1 MYAIFFTA
9 INSAMNS
16 YCLILERMRVITGS
30 SLEIFTIRD
39 FRLFILVRLLL
50 TLAIQMQFSTIYL
63 QIYYEYTDNELV
75 LGLIGLTEAIPF
87 IITCFFSGHIADIYH
102 KKKIIVV
109 CSLLLMGG
117 AVFLYFNAAPFFRF
131 MQEAGIATL
140 FAVVFIFGIIR
151 AFLGATT
158 NPFLSQIVPRRS
170 YTTSATWNSTAWHT
184 GAILGP
190 VVSGLIYGAGNNMN
204 AQWCHLI
211 EVILFA
217 FALVF
222 LYIIKNPGA
231 PEVREK
237 KETVVDS
244 MKVGLKFVFRNK
256 MVLSAISLDLFAVL
270 FGGAV
275 VLIPAFTDKILH
287 LGPEAYGLLRTSPA
301 IGAVISAFIMAA
313 YPPSKKAGLA
323 LLASVVAFGVFTIL
337 FGLSTNYW
345 MACAM
350 LFFTGAFDN
359 VSVVVRHSILQLMT
373 PDNMR
378 GRVSAI
384 NNIFVG
390 SSNEIGAFE
399 SGVAARIMGLVPSIV
414 FGGGMTILVVL
425 GINRINPR
433 LKKMDITVY

>member
-1 MYAIFFTA
+1 
-9 INSAMNS
+9 
-16 YCLILERMRVITGS
+16 MRVISGS
-30 SLEIFTIRD
+30 SLELFTIRD

-87 IITCFFSGHIADIYH
+87 IATCFFSGHIADIYP
-102 KKKIIVV
+102 KKKIMVISSV
-109 CSLLLMGG
+109 LLMAG
-117 AVFLYFNAAPFFRF
+117 ALFLFFNAEPFFRF
-131 MQEAGIATL
+131 LQQAGMGAL
-140 FAVVFIFGIIR
+140 FAVVFVFGIIR

-158 NPFLSQIVPRRS
+158 NPFLSQLVPRKS

-190 VVSGLIYGAGNNMN
+190 VVAGLIYGAGNKMN

-211 EVILFA
+211 EVVLFA
-217 FALVF
+217 MG
-222 LYIIKNPGA
+222 LYILGMIKNPGS
-231 PEVREK
+231 PETRET
-237 KETVVDS
+237 KETVINS
-244 MKVGLKFVFRNK
+244 MKVGLKFVFHNK

-275 VLIPAFTDKILH
+275 VLIPAFTDKVLH

-313 YPPSKKAGLA
+313 YPPSKRAGFA
-323 LLASVVAFGVFTIL
+323 LIVSVIAFGVFTIF

-345 MACAM
+345 LACGM

-399 SGVAARIMGLVPSIV
+399 SGVAARLMGLVPSIV

-425 GINRINPR
+425 GINRLNPR
-433 LKKMDITVY
+433 LKKMDITLY